1 MRKNYSLIF
10 TALLTALFLLPWSG
24 IKAAETLEILKTSAS
39 NKEDVPIYGYN
50 CQAWVR
56 SQIIFPSNAEGV
68 NLAAM
73 DGKKITA
80 ITFRSQT
87 TNQTWGSGTWKV
99 SLMLTTASSLSGF
112 ADITGA
118 TEVYDGSV
126 SISSNE
132 MTITF
137 ASNVN
142 FIYDKS
148 KNLLF
153 DLQTTKKGSYSGH
166 VYFLG
171 KNTDG
176 LYSYAGYSSSSIAGI
191 TPSARYFIPRTV
203 FTYEDA
209 PSGGGEESSCETP
222 AGLKKG
228 FVSDTEASFSWTD
241 VADARWQ
248 YVCLPAAT
256 VLADSHWA
264 SATTTTS
271 NSATISTGLTAN
283 SNYKFYLRRS
293 CEESNSDPVSV
304 AFTTS
309 CTALSTLSSYGFEDV
324 TTGSSVYNIPDCWQ
338 RIAYEYSGFGN
349 FPYVYSSS
357 SSAHAGNKYLY
368 FYGGG
373 SSSSSIIVLPYI
385 SNPDTKAISFWY
397 KNNTVNSSYAK
408 LQIGYMTN
416 PADASTFKVLT
427 NGTLDQKTE
436 YTQVDGFLLSG
447 ADAKSYIAIRYAGGS
462 SAYGSAYVDDIEVV
476 VPSSCTK
483 PSGLSASAASATSG
497 IISWTENGSATAW
510 NVRFSTDEST
520 WTTRAATTNPYTL
533 TVPSANTTYY
543 VQVQSNCGGEQSGW
557 TTSQTFTTP
566 CVAQTGI
573 GFTED
578 FEGVQAG
585 YDANYNTY
593 HNMPD
598 CWMAISGDESVYVR
612 SSGGKTGQCLYM
624 YGSSSANQT
633 AVLPLFTEDLNTL
646 TISFYYKNYTTSTSY
661 GQLKVGYYSNN
672 TFTSLAPLTRRDS
685 YDSAPYELVISGAP
699 SGARIAFKIDNG
711 TYKNEAY
718 IDNIVITKTPT
729 CFKPASVTVN
739 SSTYNGVNFS
749 WTESGH
755 GETQWQY
762 AVVAAGATP
771 SSWSDATSTKSASVS
786 GLTTGSSYEVC
797 VRSYCGPS
805 DQSELT
811 RSASFIPTCQ
821 APSGVTVSAITNN
834 SASVNWTANN
844 GESTWNLQYR
854 KGTGSWTTKS
864 NITKPYALTG
874 LDANSTYEVKVA
886 CAEGCTSGY
895 STAASFKTK
904 CDAIAEAELPYE
916 NNFESATTYK
926 LPSCWDKIGSG
937 DYPQVLSGSAAYGG
951 SGKCLGFYGNSTQ
964 TAILPGFETAIN
976 KLMITFHYRHS
987 NSDVQIGYVK
997 ANGDFVPKETLP
1009 TRSAYNEVSPY
1020 EVEMSDWGDEA
1031 VYIAFC
1037 MANTTSSY
1045 ANAYID
1051 NVKVEKAPT
1060 CFKPAGWDNANTT
1073 IGANSATIAWTAP
1086 AKNESQYQYICVPS
1100 GETPDWDSEDAHLT
1114 SSRNATIDN
1123 LQPASAYDFYVRSYC
1138 AADDQSEI
1146 ISKSFSTTCGTFTL
1160 TDDSPFEYDFE
1171 GGTWGQ
1177 TPTCWTT
1184 HYASGY
1190 HAYFSNGSAHT
1201 GSKALDVLASKNTGS
1216 ETFVV
1221 LPKLSMA
1228 LNKLAISFY
1237 YKGTAGA
1244 TIQVGY
1250 MTDKDNKGTF
1260 TAVGAALTASASY
1273 QLGAVSFASV
1283 SADAYIAIRF
1293 KGNTGDG
1300 DFYIDDVRVART
1312 ELFTDGEDNFQ
1323 TRLTGLADQ
1332 TLDVL
1337 MTRPLQFD
1345 GYYST
1350 LCLPFDLSA
1359 EQLADADCPLYNFTI
1374 KYFDYVEVQNEELI
1388 ISIAPTGTITAG
1400 VPYFVM
1406 ANAASYDKPLLFR
1419 DVTISAATPAYKVSE
1434 GVKYQGVF
1442 NNVGLAA
1449 QTENDTHDIIYLGRG
1464 NQLYWPDAAV
1474 TVKGFRAYF
1483 NADTSGPNNSPIHRG
1498 MKLSF
1503 GEGHGTTTAIER
1515 IGTDADGVRK
1525 VLENGRIIIIRDG
1538 KRYSVMGQVI
1548 E

>member
-1 MRKNYSLIF
+1 MKKFTKKHLLTIILTA
-10 TALLTALFLLPWSG
+10 TALLGGTLTAWGDELTVGAGSNTTEYSPFYGNYVDQNQRNQIVYAVSDLSAMSAMSGKNITSITFYQNNTNAWSGGFTISLAEISGTGFDSNAWFTDDLTQVFEGTVTGGSTVTVTFATPYYYEGGNLLIDIQTKTKSSNYKKSPFLGNTNLTTKKPAAYAYNNSVSSPYSTIWNLPKTTFTYENAAPVTCPKPTALTKG
-24 IKAAETLEILKTSAS
+24 A
-39 NKEDVPIYGYN
+39 V
-50 CQAWVR
+50 
-56 SQIIFPSNAEGV
+56 
-68 NLAAM
+68 
-73 DGKKITA
+73 
-80 ITFRSQT
+80 
-87 TNQTWGSGTWKV
+87 
-99 SLMLTTASSLSGF
+99 TASS
-112 ADITGA
+112 A
-118 TEVYDGSV
+118 T
-126 SISSNE
+126 
-132 MTITF
+132 
-137 ASNVN
+137 
-142 FIYDKS
+142 
-148 KNLLF
+148 
-153 DLQTTKKGSYSGH
+153 
-166 VYFLG
+166 
-171 KNTDG
+171 
-176 LYSYAGYSSSSIAGI
+176 
-191 TPSARYFIPRTV
+191 
-203 FTYEDA
+203 
-209 PSGGGEESSCETP
+209 
-222 AGLKKG
+222 
-228 FVSDTEASFSWTD
+228 FSWT
-241 VADARWQ
+241 AGAGETSWQ
-248 YVCLPAAT
+248 YCCLPAVTAVDWT
-256 VLADSHWA
+256 DGTKVKTA
-264 SATTTTS
+264 
-271 NSATISTGLTAN
+271 NSATAEVTGLTEN
-283 SNYKFYLRRS
+283 TDYKFYVRAYCS
-293 CEESNSDPVSV
+293 STDQSVETAV
-304 AFTTS
+304 AFSTPCDAVASLAS
-309 CTALSTLSSYGFEDV
+309 CGFEDV
-324 TTGSSVYNIPDCWQ
+324 TTGSSVYNIPSCWN
-338 RIAYEYSGFGN
+338 RIAYESSWYGTL
-349 FPYVYSSS
+349 PYVVNSS
-357 SSAHAGNKYLY
+357 SSAHGGNNYLY
-368 FYGGG
+368 FYGG
-373 SSSSSIIVLPYI
+373 SSTTSSIIVLPPI
-385 SNPDTKAISFWY
+385 SSPNTKAISFWY
-397 KNNTVNSSYAK
+397 KHNDVNASYGK
-408 LQIGYMTN
+408 LQIGYMTD
-416 PADASTFKVLT
+416 PTDASTFNELT
-427 NGTLDQKTE
+427 NGTLDQVTT

-447 ADAKSYIAIRYAGGS
+447 MDPNAYIAIRFTGGS
-462 SAYGSAYVDDIEVV
+462 SAYGAAYLDDIEVFT
-476 VPSSCTK
+476 PSSCTK
-483 PSGLSASAASATSG
+483 PSGLSASAASATSATV
-497 IISWTENGSATAW
+497 SWTENGSATAW

-543 VQVQSNCGGEQSGW
+543 VQVQSNCGGETSGW

-566 CVAQTGI
+566 CAAQTGI
-573 GFTED
+573 GYTTG
-578 FEGVQAG
+578 FESPSYSSG
-585 YDANYNTY
+585 NY
-593 HNMPD
+593 HLPD
-598 CWMAISGDESVYVR
+598 CWNRISTSNYPYNYSYYAR
-612 SSGGKTGQCLYM
+612 SGSQCLYF
-624 YGSSSANQT
+624 YGGRKTAPQI
-633 AVLPLFTEDLNTL
+633 AVLPPFSEDINTL
-646 TISFYYKNYTTSTSY
+646 MISLYYQNGTSY
-661 GQLKVGYYSNN
+661 SSYTGASYGSLEVGYITDPKDST
-672 TFTSLAPLTRRDS
+672 TFGLVEKLDKISS
-685 YDSAPYELVISGAP
+685 YGSIAKSVSISGAP
-699 SGARIAFKIDNG
+699 SGAYIALRYTGG
-711 TYKNEAY
+711 TS
-718 IDNIVITKTPT
+718 DGVVCVDDITIIKTPT

-762 AVVAAGATP
+762 AVVAAGTTP

-797 VRSYCGPS
+797 VRSYCGAS

-821 APSGVTVSAITNN
+821 APSGVTVSAITNS